1 MNRIYL
7 TFVISLISLTLLKS
21 QGVGKVFSAEGGVLL
36 SLQDNQLTAGDS
48 VVFSLRNNLI
58 FNGDSYRNEDLL
70 FLLKTDDV
78 FSRENGYIY
87 NNNKSKIIFSMKSGI
102 FYLGNERRE
111 STELIYVEKI
121 DENTVNLINTTDD
134 KVVAIFKGKDYQNTE
149 LVASILATAY
159 GLGMVDSLRKK
170 TDVTFYT
177 QPTGEKAIIKPFF
190 NAPAYFEWEWDGRIL
205 RPRWGSRPEDEWI
218 FDGKYLRPYWGTAA
232 REEWVWDGKML
243 KPYWQHIPQLE
254 FIYEDG
260 HIYPFWEYRA
270 NDDWV
275 FEEDK
280 IRPKWSHDL
289 RKQWIIEGGPVP
301 IPILAII
308 VLGIADR

>member
-1 MNRIYL
+1 MNRISL
-7 TFVISLISLTLLKS
+7 TLLITVISLTLLKA

-36 SLQDNQLTAGDS
+36 NLQDNRLTAGDS

-70 FLLKTDDV
+70 FLLKTDDI
-78 FSRENGYIY
+78 FSRENGYVY
-87 NNNKSKIIFSMKSGI
+87 NNNKSRIIFSMKSGQ
-102 FYLGNERRE
+102 FYLGNDRRE

-121 DENTVNLINTTDD
+121 DENTVNLINTDNE
-134 KVVAIFKGKDYQNTE
+134 VVAIFKGKDYQNTE

-177 QPTGEKAIIKPFF
+177 EPTGGKAIIKPFF

-243 KPYWQHIPQLE
+243 KPYWQHIPELE

-270 NDDWV
+270 EDDWV

-289 RKQWIIEGGPVP
+289 RKQWIVEGGPVP